1 MRFSEQI
8 YLKISTTL
16 KQQIL
21 LFNPKMIKK
30 AFNEFLKAIL
40 DYHQR
45 IILNWIN
52 YSFNS
57 KIYSIKALNSYRLEA
72 KIQISVLSI

>member
-45 IILNWIN
+45 IILN
-52 YSFNS
+52 
-57 KIYSIKALNSYRLEA
+57 
-72 KIQISVLSI
+72 